1 MTGTTAG
8 GNPVQAAPSPTTG
21 TSVEGLNTK
30 SDVSGRST
38 PAATAF
44 SATPAGAET
53 RTSASTGGGGAGS
66 SGAAQQAARGGMP
79 AMPMMPHMPMVGAGA
94 GGGSHGKGQGERN
107 RIELYPD
114 RETFLLR
121 GGDTISEAVPGGT
134 IAQNKPSRAA

>member
-1 MTGTTAG
+1 
-8 GNPVQAAPSPTTG
+8 
-21 TSVEGLNTK
+21 
-30 SDVSGRST
+30 
-38 PAATAF
+38 
-44 SATPAGAET
+44 
-53 RTSASTGGGGAGS
+53 
-66 SGAAQQAARGGMP
+66 
-79 AMPMMPHMPMVGAGA
+79 MPMMPHMPMVGAGA